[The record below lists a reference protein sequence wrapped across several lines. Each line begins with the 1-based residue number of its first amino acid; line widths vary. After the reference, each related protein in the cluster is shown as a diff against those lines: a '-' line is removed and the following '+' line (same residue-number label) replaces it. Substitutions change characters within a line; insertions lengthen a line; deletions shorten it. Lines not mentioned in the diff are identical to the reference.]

1 MDRERW
7 EGEGRVK
14 REGAEAE
21 REQGKGKEGSTW
33 IFVQGPRVLIIV
45 TPLAAC
51 SCCIGVGINQ

>member
-14 REGAEAE
+14 REGAEGRESRE
-21 REQGKGKEGSTW
+21 RGRKARLGYLSRAPES
-33 IFVQGPRVLIIV
+33 LV

-51 SCCIGVGINQ
+51 SCCINVGINQ